1 MKKFFT
7 LVVLALLAVG
17 CAKEYDDT
25 GVRELIAGLDLRVS
39 ELEANVS
46 ALQSAL
52 GDGKFVRKVEE
63 YKDPETGRTTGITVT
78 YTDGNIVHFNI
89 VPADPTQGPVFSV
102 IRNGAGELVWAVNGQ
117 AVKMDDEEI
126 PVYQTPVFS
135 IDEEGN
141 LWVEVDGK
149 KTNLG
154 PVKSEG
160 ATLQDGIF
168 TNLAV
173 TDKAVV
179 LTLSDGSTVNIPFAE
194 AFQLNIETAEFT
206 FGTLDPIEI
215 PYTVSAK
222 TEGTVVGVAGYSP
235 KEFNVAVE
243 DGKIVVTPLRLDAA
257 AVMMAYADSKVGLV
271 SVVNLTFEAEGFEI
285 TDEPYS
291 AEYDYLA
298 EGEDAVIEANAVSNI
313 AFEVKPVEEWIHVAS
328 VRSQAYTITLKLDD
342 NKTGEIREGTVN
354 IVKAGTEEVIQTL
367 KIAQLPAAEEV
378 GPKNLSKKGAA
389 NSYLVT
395 EAGEYKFWAVKG
407 NSGIEVN
414 PASVE
419 VLWETYNNAE
429 EVAANSV
436 IASVSLSGSYVV
448 FSTPETLKPGN
459 AVIAA
464 KDAGG
469 VILWSWH
476 IWVPATEVATAN
488 YGIYPAPLMAR
499 NLGALVAAPA
509 DAAAP
514 VESFGLT
521 YQWGRKDP
529 FPGPK
534 AVKSGDNA
542 TVAGVAVSTKPGN
555 GTTAESCMTVE
566 ETIANPTVLGFTQN
580 GDWLPADLADNTL
593 WQNEVK
599 TMYDPCPPGYRVPA
613 RDTESAFHS
622 SDLSAATGWQ
632 DNAANNWFAL
642 GDPLAVF
649 PFAGYRDDY
658 SPGGLTH
665 AYDRGAYWTAY
676 ASQAAKAYYV
686 NVRAGSAHARAEAGK
701 SRAGSVRCVSAE
713 ETPILPPDEPTEP
726 TGSAVDL
733 SETASANSYIV
744 DKAGDYKFK
753 AVKGNSDEAVAPA
766 TVEVLWET
774 VNTATAPEAGAVIA
788 KAGFAD
794 GYVTFS
800 TPATLVPGNALI
812 AAKDAAGTVLWSWHI
827 WIPATPVVASTF
839 GGVVGVPMMDRNLG
853 ALVAAAP
860 NAKPDGASIGML
872 YQWGRKDPFPGV
884 ASVDASDPF
893 ATTGSIVLDSEKQNF
908 SIEESV
914 QNPTVY
920 VKTGSDSNKT
930 WVDVPSTELWG
941 KTKTVYDPCPPG
953 YIVSTRDKSWAFWG
967 GMSAATGFKADTE
980 NKVIVLGVEPDP
992 ANAGTTGYIV
1002 LPMCGYLDQGS
1013 YANVGKRAYI
1023 WSSYSSSS
1031 EANIAYQIY
1040 INGESVSTTEQRMSR
1055 GGNVRCVVEQ

>member
-17 CAKEYDDT
+17 CAKEYDDS
-25 GVRELIAGLDLRVS
+25 GLKELIAGLDLRVS

-63 YKDPETGRTTGITVT
+63 YKDPETGRTTGVTVT
-78 YTDGNIVHFNI
+78 YVDGNVVHFNI
-89 VPADPTQGPVFSV
+89 VPSDPTQGPVFSV
-102 IRNGAGELVWAVNGQ
+102 IRNGAGELVWAVDGK

-126 PVYQTPVFS
+126 PVYQTPTFS

-149 KTNLG
+149 RNNLG

-173 TDKAVV
+173 TDEAVV

-194 AFQLNIETAEFT
+194 AFKLNVETTEFT
-206 FGTLDPIEI
+206 FSGLDPIEV

-243 DGKIVVTPLRLDAA
+243 ADKIVVTPINVNAA

-298 EGEDAVIEANAVSNI
+298 EGEDAVVVANAVSNI
-313 AFEVKPVEEWIHVAS
+313 AFEVKPAEEWIHVAS

-342 NKTGEIREGTVN
+342 NKTGAIREGVVYV
-354 IVKAGTEEVIQTL
+354 VKAGTEESVQTIR
-367 KIAQLPAAEEV
+367 IAQLPAIDEV

-389 NSYLVT
+389 NSYVVT

-419 VLWETYNNAE
+419 VLWETWNNGE
-429 EVAANSV
+429 EVTANSV
-436 IASVSLSGSYVV
+436 VSSVSLSGSYVV

-476 IWVPATEVATAN
+476 IWVPATEIVTAD
-488 YGIYPAPLMAR
+488 YGIYPAPMMDR
-499 NLGALVAAPA
+499 NLGALVAATA

-566 ETIANPTVLGFTQN
+566 EAIANPTVLGFTQN
-580 GDWLPADLADNTL
+580 GDWLPAELADNTL

-632 DNAANNWFAL
+632 DNAANYWFAL

-658 SPGGLTH
+658 SPGGMTH

-676 ASQAAKAYYV
+676 ASQAPKAYYV
-686 NVRAGSAHARAEAGK
+686 NVRTGSAHARAEAGK

-713 ETPILPPDEPTEP
+713 ETPILPPEEPTEP
-726 TGSAVDL
+726 TDSAVDL
-733 SETASANSYIV
+733 SETASANSYV
-744 DKAGDYKFK
+744 VTKAGDYKFK
-753 AVKGNSDEAVAPA
+753 AVKGNSDEAVNAFA
-766 TVEVLWET
+766 VGVLWET
-774 VNTATAPEAGAVIA
+774 ENTATAPEVGAIIA
-788 KAGFAD
+788 SASFD
-794 GYVTFS
+794 NGYVTFS
-800 TPATLVPGNALI
+800 TPETLKPGNALL
-812 AAKDAAGTVLWSWHI
+812 AAVDAEGTILWSWHI
-827 WIPATPVVASTF
+827 WIPATPVAVWDSEALC
-839 GGVVGVPMMDRNLG
+839 GAKMMDRNLG
-853 ALVAAAP
+853 ALV
-860 NAKPDGASIGML
+860 DTGASGDVDPLSIGL
-872 YQWGRKDPFPGV
+872 YYQWGRKDPFPGSTEFV
-884 ASVDASDPF
+884 KSPAGAAVAGTAWTYHQALITTDYSVAHPTEYASVPEVDDGVWNADDPQDLWI
-893 ATTGSIVLDSEKQNF
+893 TEDGK
-908 SIEESV
+908 
-914 QNPTVY
+914 
-920 VKTGSDSNKT
+920 KTI
-930 WVDVPSTELWG
+930 
-941 KTKTVYDPCPPG
+941 YDPCPPG
-953 YIVSTRDKSWAFWG
+953 YRVPVYDKALPLWAGSDEGFTYDGNRVSYGDFHFTVA
-967 GMSAATGFKADTE
+967 
-980 NKVIVLGVEPDP
+980 
-992 ANAGTTGYIV
+992 GYID
-1002 LPMCGYLDQGS
+1002 CWSAGYT
-1013 YANVGKRAYI
+1013 YANTRTHIWASKWYDEKRSTCAYFRLDKDPKYYAQKYHKAKAG
-1023 WSSYSSSS
+1023 S
-1031 EANIAYQIY
+1031 
-1040 INGESVSTTEQRMSR
+1040 
-1055 GGNVRCVVEQ
+1055 VRCVAE

>member
-7 LVVLALLAVG
+7 LAVLALLAIG

-25 GVRELIAGLDLRVS
+25 PIRDLIAGLDARIS
-39 ELEANVS
+39 ELESSIS
-46 ALQSAL
+46 AIQSTV

-63 YKDPETGRTTGITVT
+63 YKDPDTGRTTGITVT
-78 YTDGNIVHFNI
+78 YTDGNVVHFNI

-102 IRNGAGELVWAVNGQ
+102 IRNGAGELVWAVDGVT
-117 AVKMDDEEI
+117 VKMDGVDV
-126 PVYQTPVFS
+126 PVYQTPTFT

-141 LWVEVDGK
+141 LLVEVDGK
-149 KTNLG
+149 TTNLG

-173 TDKAVV
+173 TDEAVV

-194 AFQLNIETAEFT
+194 AFKLNIETTEFT
-206 FGTLDPIEI
+206 FSALDPIEI

-222 TEGTVVGVAGYSP
+222 TKGTVVGVAGYSP
-235 KEFNVAVE
+235 KEFSVAVE
-243 DGKIVVTPLRLDAA
+243 ADKIVVTPLSAKSSGVLL
-257 AVMMAYADSKVGLV
+257 AYADSKVGLTSLV
-271 SVVNLTFEAEGFEI
+271 SITVEAEGFEV
-285 TDEPYS
+285 TDEPYDI
-291 AEYDYLA
+291 EVDYMA
-298 EGEDAVIEANAVSNI
+298 PGEDAVVTVNAVSNI
-313 AFEVKPVEEWIHVAS
+313 SFEVKPVEEWIHVAS
-328 VRSQAYTITLKLDD
+328 VKSSAYVITLKLDD
-342 NKTGEIREGTVN
+342 NKTGEIRTGTVN
-354 IVKAGTEEVIQTL
+354 IVKAGTEEVVQTIR
-367 KIAQLPAAEEV
+367 IAQLPVIDEL

-389 NSYLVT
+389 NSYIVT

-419 VLWETYNNAE
+419 VLWETWNNAE

-436 IASVSLSGSYVV
+436 VASVSLSGSYVV

-476 IWVPATEVATAN
+476 IWVPETEIVTAD
-488 YGIYPAPLMAR
+488 YGIYPAPMMDR
-499 NLGALVAAPA
+499 NLGALVAATA

-555 GTTAESCMTVE
+555 GTSAESCMTVE

-580 GDWLPADLADNTL
+580 GDWLPAELADNTL

-622 SDLSAATGWQ
+622 SDLSTATGWQ

-658 SPGGLTH
+658 SPGGMTH

-676 ASQAAKAYYV
+676 SSQAAKAYYV
-686 NVRAGSAHARAEAGK
+686 NVRTGSAHARAEAGK

-726 TGSAVDL
+726 TGSATDL

-744 DKAGDYKFK
+744 TKAGNYMFK
-753 AVKGNSDEAVAPA
+753 AVKGNSDESVGAVAKA
-766 TVEVLWET
+766 EVLWET
-774 VNTATAPEAGAVIA
+774 DNTATAPEVGAIIATVDFAG
-788 KAGFAD
+788 
-794 GYVTFS
+794 GYVAFS
-800 TPATLVPGNALI
+800 TPETLKPGNALI
-812 AAKDAAGTVLWSWHI
+812 AVKDASDAILWSWHI
-827 WIPATPVVASTF
+827 WIPATEVKVWDSEALC
-839 GGVVGVPMMDRNLG
+839 GAKMLDRNLG
-853 ALVAAAP
+853 ALV
-860 NAKPDGASIGML
+860 DTGASGDVDPLSIGL
-872 YQWGRKDPFPGV
+872 YYQWGRKDPFPGATEFV
-884 ASVDASDPF
+884 KSPAGAAVAGTAWTYHKELITTDYSIAHPTEYASVPEVDAGVWNADDPQ
-893 ATTGSIVLDSEKQNF
+893 D
-908 SIEESV
+908 
-914 QNPTVY
+914 
-920 VKTGSDSNKT
+920 
-930 WVDVPSTELWG
+930 LWNTADD
-941 KTKTVYDPCPPG
+941 KKTVYDPCPPG
-953 YIVSTRDKSWAFWG
+953 YRVPLYDKSLPMW
-967 GMSAATGFKADTE
+967 
-980 NKVIVLGVEPDP
+980 
-992 ANAGTTGYIV
+992 AGTDEGFTFDGNRVSYGDFHFTVAGYID
-1002 LPMCGYLDQGS
+1002 CWSAGYS
-1013 YANVGKRAYI
+1013 YANLRTHIWASKWYDAERSTCAYFRLDKDPKYYAQKYHKAKAG
-1023 WSSYSSSS
+1023 S
-1031 EANIAYQIY
+1031 
-1040 INGESVSTTEQRMSR
+1040 
-1055 GGNVRCVVEQ
+1055 VRCVAE

>member
-7 LVVLALLAVG
+7 LAVLALLAIG

-25 GVRELIAGLDLRVS
+25 PIRDLIAGLDARIS
-39 ELEANVS
+39 ELESSIS
-46 ALQSAL
+46 AIQSTV

-63 YKDPETGRTTGITVT
+63 YKDPDTGRTTGITVT
-78 YTDGNIVHFNI
+78 YTDGNVVHFNI

-102 IRNGAGELVWAVNGQ
+102 IRNGAGELVWAVDGVT
-117 AVKMDDEEI
+117 VKMDGADV
-126 PVYQTPVFS
+126 PVYQTPVFT

-141 LWVEVDGK
+141 LLVEVDGK
-149 KTNLG
+149 TTNLG

-173 TDKAVV
+173 TDEAVV

-194 AFQLNIETAEFT
+194 AFKLNIENTEFT
-206 FGTLDPIEI
+206 FSGLDPIEI

-235 KEFNVAVE
+235 KEFSVAVE
-243 DGKIVVTPLRLDAA
+243 ADKIVVTPLSAKSSGVLL
-257 AVMMAYADSKVGLV
+257 AYADSKVGLTSLV
-271 SVVNLTFEAEGFEI
+271 SITVEAEGFEV
-285 TDEPYS
+285 TDEPYDI
-291 AEYDYLA
+291 EVDYMA
-298 EGEDAVIEANAVSNI
+298 PGEDAVVTVNAVSNI
-313 AFEVKPVEEWIHVAS
+313 SFEVKPVEEWIHVAS
-328 VRSQAYTITLKLDD
+328 VKSSAYVITLKLDD
-342 NKTGEIREGTVN
+342 NKTGEIRTGTVN
-354 IVKAGTEEVIQTL
+354 IVKAGTEDIVQTI
-367 KIAQLPAAEEV
+367 KVAQLPAIDEL

-389 NSYLVT
+389 NSYIVT

-419 VLWETYNNAE
+419 VLWETWNNAE
-429 EVAANSV
+429 EVTANSV
-436 IASVSLSGSYVV
+436 IANVSLSGSYVV

-476 IWVPATEVATAN
+476 IWVPETEIVTAD
-488 YGIYPAPLMAR
+488 YGIYSAPMMDR
-499 NLGALVAAPA
+499 NLGALVAATA

-566 ETIANPTVLGFTQN
+566 EAIASPTVLGFTQN
-580 GDWLPADLADNTL
+580 GDWLPAELADNTL

-622 SDLSAATGWQ
+622 SDLSTATGWQ

-658 SPGGLTH
+658 SPGGMTH

-676 ASQAAKAYYV
+676 SSQAAKAYYV
-686 NVRAGSAHARAEAGK
+686 NVRTGSAHARAEAGK

-726 TGSAVDL
+726 TGSATDL

-744 DKAGDYKFK
+744 TKAGNYMFK
-753 AVKGNSDEAVAPA
+753 AVKGNSDESVGAVAKA
-766 TVEVLWET
+766 EVLWET
-774 VNTATAPEAGAVIA
+774 DNTATAPEVGAIIATVDFAG
-788 KAGFAD
+788 
-794 GYVTFS
+794 GYVAFS
-800 TPATLVPGNALI
+800 TPETLKPGNALI
-812 AAKDAAGTVLWSWHI
+812 AVKDASDAILWSWHI
-827 WIPATPVVASTF
+827 WIPATEVKVWDSEALC
-839 GGVVGVPMMDRNLG
+839 GAKMMDRNLG
-853 ALVAAAP
+853 ALV
-860 NAKPDGASIGML
+860 DTGASGDVDPLSIGL
-872 YQWGRKDPFPGV
+872 YYQWGRKDPFPGATEFV
-884 ASVDASDPF
+884 KSPAGAAVAGTAWTYHKELITTDYSIAHPTEYASVPEVDAGVWNADDPQ
-893 ATTGSIVLDSEKQNF
+893 D
-908 SIEESV
+908 
-914 QNPTVY
+914 
-920 VKTGSDSNKT
+920 
-930 WVDVPSTELWG
+930 LWNTADD
-941 KTKTVYDPCPPG
+941 KKTVYDPCPPG
-953 YIVSTRDKSWAFWG
+953 YRVPLYDKSLPMW
-967 GMSAATGFKADTE
+967 
-980 NKVIVLGVEPDP
+980 
-992 ANAGTTGYIV
+992 AGTDEGFTFDGNRVSYGDFHFTVAGYID
-1002 LPMCGYLDQGS
+1002 CWSAGYS
-1013 YANVGKRAYI
+1013 YANLRTHIWASKWYDAERSTCAYFRLDKDPKYYAQKYHKAKAG
-1023 WSSYSSSS
+1023 S
-1031 EANIAYQIY
+1031 
-1040 INGESVSTTEQRMSR
+1040 
-1055 GGNVRCVVEQ
+1055 VRCVAE